1 MCKEKHSI
9 TSVTI
14 TAGTDLDGKKSIV
27 LQEVDGVKCI
37 CVHKCKVEGG
47 LHLSKMDSSTLEI
60 AIPYEHIIPLLDR
73 L

>member
-1 MCKEKHSI
+1 MAKKKHEI

-14 TAGTDLDGKKSIV
+14 TAGTDLDGKKSIL

-37 CVHKCKVEGG
+37 CVHKCTIRGG
-47 LHLSKMDSSTLEI
+47 LHWTKGNEDSLEL
-60 AIPYEHIIPLLDR
+60 AIPYESLIPLLNR